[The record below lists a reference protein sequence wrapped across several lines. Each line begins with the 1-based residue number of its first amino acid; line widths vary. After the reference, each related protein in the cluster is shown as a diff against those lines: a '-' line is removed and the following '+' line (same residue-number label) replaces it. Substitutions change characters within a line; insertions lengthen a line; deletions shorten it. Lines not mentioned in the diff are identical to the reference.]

1 MKVDGI
7 TLLQLIRNWKI
18 KEGTKIKIINEFSDY
33 RNNEKLIVYPDRL
46 EHENGEMVGTDL
58 ILGKF
63 YMFEIE
69 TTEKDKPIEE
79 LPEPLNKLVYFD
91 KYDVVNMIN
100 KVIQNQNAILNYLKT
115 VNELKKES
123 DK

>member
-69 TTEKDKPIEE
+69 TTEEDNPIEKIRQFCE
-79 LPEPLNKLVYFD
+79 YPCSDNYECWSVKEDILVNKINEII
-91 KYDVVNMIN
+91 DV
-100 KVIQNQNAILNYLKT
+100 
-115 VNELKKES
+115 VNELKERE
-123 DK
+123 